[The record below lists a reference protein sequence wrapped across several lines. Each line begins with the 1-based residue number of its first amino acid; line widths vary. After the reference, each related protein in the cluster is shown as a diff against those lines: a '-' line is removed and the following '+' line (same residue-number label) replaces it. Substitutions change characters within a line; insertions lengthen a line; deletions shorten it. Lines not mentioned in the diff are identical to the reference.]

1 MKTCQTVKLYIFEFL
16 LIHTAVEIFS
26 VYVKNVDYGACP
38 GDLEEHFKNCGVINR
53 ITILIDKYTGL
64 PKG

>member
-1 MKTCQTVKLYIFEFL
+1 MIIIVLKVIIVLFI
-16 LIHTAVEIFS
+16 LIEADKFS
-26 VYVKNVDYGACP
+26 VYVKNVDYDACP
-38 GDLEEHFKNCGVINR
+38 EDLEEHFKHCGLINR

>member
-1 MKTCQTVKLYIFEFL
+1 MRIQNVNI
-16 LIHTAVEIFS
+16 LIKISKGSETFS
-26 VYVKNVDYGACP
+26 VYVKNVDYDARP
-38 GDLEEHFKNCGVINR
+38 EDLEEHFKNCGLINR